1 MTSKLTTSGR
11 PTIHL
16 MNNSSSKSTLSPTIV
31 RPELLKSPYLTFY
44 QNTFSPRLS
53 TMPMKSEEAER
64 YILNEM
70 SFMIK
75 QKDPK
80 KLHRKIW
87 GSIEAS
93 KKSR

>member
-1 MTSKLTTSGR
+1 MSSKLTTSGR

-31 RPELLKSPYLTFY
+31 RPELLISPFY

-75 QKDPK
+75 QKD
-80 KLHRKIW
+80 LHR

>member
-1 MTSKLTTSGR
+1 
-11 PTIHL
+11 
-16 MNNSSSKSTLSPTIV
+16 
-31 RPELLKSPYLTFY
+31 
-44 QNTFSPRLS
+44 
-53 TMPMKSEEAER
+53 MPMKSEEAER

>member
-1 MTSKLTTSGR
+1 MSSKLTTSGR

-31 RPELLKSPYLTFY
+31 RPELLKSPF
-44 QNTFSPRLS
+44 TFSPRLS